1 MEEERGRK
9 YECFSLLK
17 EKVIMDSVK
26 LKETETER
34 KGEERRGSLGIYFN
48 HKFLAFDFGLKLFS
62 EHYDSLSEMQH
73 LAICECVLNSSV
85 LTESLQFCGL

>member
-1 MEEERGRK
+1 MHCGIHMYICMLNLCVCERE
-9 YECFSLLK
+9 YDE
-17 EKVIMDSVK
+17 
-26 LKETETER
+26 KETETER